1 MVITALTSPSQTVRV
16 ARNTLATVLVAAAL
30 FAAGCQGVNATQ
42 RAEPRAQA
50 NDVATEK
57 LNYDGT
63 LNLRAQV
70 IRLNER
76 TLDNGF
82 LQVQA
87 EIQNRTLERQLVN
100 YRFDWIDSSGMQVRT
115 SLSNWKTLSLASK
128 ENRLVSAIA
137 PTTDVVDFRL
147 SLIEPK
153 GTW

>member
-1 MVITALTSPSQTVRV
+1 MANPRARKQPRKHLLAFFALSLAVV
-16 ARNTLATVLVAAAL
+16 AL
-30 FAAGCQGVNATQ
+30 AGCQGVNATQ
-42 RAEPRAQA
+42 RAEPRAEINQV
-50 NDVATEK
+50 DIEK

-76 TLDNGF
+76 RLDNGF

-87 EIQNRTLERQLVN
+87 EVRNRTLERQLVN
-100 YRFDWIDSSGMQVRT
+100 YRFDWIDSSGMQVKT
-115 SLSNWKTLSLASK
+115 TLSNWKTLSLAAK
-128 ENRLVSAIA
+128 ENRLISGIA

>member
-1 MVITALTSPSQTVRV
+1 MAIPPRPRKFPRAFIAVALT
-16 ARNTLATVLVAAAL
+16 ATFFSL
-30 FAAGCQGVNATQ
+30 GCQGVNATQ
-42 RAEPRAQA
+42 RAEPRAEISEI
-50 NDVATEK
+50 DTEK

-70 IRLNER
+70 VRLNER

-87 EIQNRTLERQLVN
+87 EIRNRTLDRQVVN
-100 YRFDWIDSSGMQVRT
+100 YRFDWIDSSGMQVKT
-115 SLSNWKTLSLASK
+115 SLSNWKTLSLAAK
-128 ENRLVSAIA
+128 ENRLISAVA
-137 PTTDVVDFRL
+137 PTPDAVDFRL